1 MHFYLLLFYDGV
13 VKKILLVLAIIL
25 LVALISGILYWYFV
39 LSKQPTSET
48 PGATAKP
55 TPDVGFGSL
64 RPYAYLC
71 VNFQKVD
78 YKISCEK
85 AVELAL
91 AQAQGKVKNVSVGSV
106 RTSVPSSS
114 GGIERQTVNMW
125 LIDIV
130 LAKPY
135 FDDKFNKQINILQV
149 GIRVDEHNL
158 IYKKPLE

>member
-1 MHFYLLLFYDGV
+1 MLT
-13 VKKILLVLAIIL
+13 
-25 LVALISGILYWYFV
+25 VALAGGALYWYFV

-48 PGATAKP
+48 PGTTAKP
-55 TPDVGFGSL
+55 TPAVGFGSL

-85 AVELAL
+85 AVERAL
-91 AQAQGKVKNVSVGSV
+91 AEAPGKVKKVSIGPV
-106 RTSVPSSS
+106 RISAPSTS
-114 GGIERQTVNMW
+114 GAIKRQTIDMW

-130 LAKPY
+130 LAKSY
-135 FDDKFNKQINILQV
+135 FDEKFNKQINVLQI

>member
-1 MHFYLLLFYDGV
+1 MRLQEVHYTGILQFIKSLLLKPHG
-13 VKKILLVLAIIL
+13 
-25 LVALISGILYWYFV
+25 
-39 LSKQPTSET
+39 T
-48 PGATAKP
+48 TAKP
-55 TPDVGFGSL
+55 TPAVGFGSL

-71 VNFQKVD
+71 VSFQKVD

-91 AQAQGKVKNVSVGSV
+91 AQAPGKVKNVSVGSV

-114 GGIERQTVNMW
+114 GGIERRTVDMW

-135 FDDKFNKQINILQV
+135 FDDKFNKEIRILQV

>member
-1 MHFYLLLFYDGV
+1 M
-13 VKKILLVLAIIL
+13 KKIFAVVIIIA
-25 LVALISGILYWYFV
+25 VALISGIVYWYFV
-39 LSKQPTSET
+39 LSKQPTSEIT
-48 PGATAKP
+48 PGTTKP
-55 TPDVGFGSL
+55 TPAVGFGSL
-64 RPYAYLC
+64 RPYATLC
-71 VNFQKVD
+71 KEFQKVD

-91 AQAQGKVKNVSVGSV
+91 VQAPGKVQKVSIGPV
-106 RTSVPSSS
+106 RTTVPSQS
-114 GGIERQTVNMW
+114 GPPERRTVDMW

-135 FDDKFNKQINILQV
+135 FDEKFNKQVNVLRI

>member
-1 MHFYLLLFYDGV
+1 MS
-13 VKKILLVLAIIL
+13 IIIL
-25 LVALISGILYWYFV
+25 FIALISSVLYWYFV

-48 PGATAKP
+48 PGTTAKP
-55 TPDVGFGSL
+55 TPGVGFGSL

-91 AQAQGKVKNVSVGSV
+91 AEAPGKVQKVSIGSV
-106 RTSVPSSS
+106 RIFTPSQS
-114 GGIERQTVNMW
+114 GPRERHIVEMW

-135 FDDKFNKQINILQV
+135 FDEKFNKQINVLQI
-149 GIRVDEHNL
+149 GIRVDEHNGV
-158 IYKKPLE
+158 YKKPLE

>member
-1 MHFYLLLFYDGV
+1 MRRI
-13 VKKILLVLAIIL
+13 ILAIAIIL
-25 LVALISGILYWYFV
+25 VVALIGGTLYWYFI
-39 LSKQPTSET
+39 LSQKPTSDIA
-48 PGATAKP
+48 PGTKP
-55 TPDVGFGSL
+55 TPGVGFGSL

-78 YKISCEK
+78 YKIPCEK

-91 AQAQGKVKNVSVGSV
+91 AQAPGKVKNVSVGHV
-106 RTSVPSSS
+106 RTSIPSSS
-114 GGIERQTVNMW
+114 GIERRTVDMW

-135 FDDKFNKQINILQV
+135 FDDKFNKQINILQI
-149 GIRVDEHNL
+149 GIRVDEHTL